1 MPKLAA
7 RLTDIQVKNTKPKEK
22 PFRVAAGR
30 GLFLLVK
37 PDGSKYWVMRYQF
50 EGKENNL
57 SFGRYPE
64 VSLVNAEKQAS
75 IIHGLLADGI
85 NPSENKK
92 ATKTS
97 NKGALANSF
106 EIVAREWA
114 ISYFTNKS
122 ASHKERTVKRLENYI
137 FPWLGNKPISEIT
150 APQIL
155 EVVKRIENLN
165 KLETAHRTLQATSQ
179 VFRHAVQ
186 TGRALRDP
194 TIDLRGALPAPVVK
208 HMAAFTEPKQIAELL
223 RAIDGFTGSFT
234 VQCALRLSPLVF
246 ARPSELRTAKWAD
259 IDLEA
264 NEWRYKVSKTK
275 TMHLVPL
282 STQAAKLFA
291 DMKALSGHGEFVF
304 QGGHD
309 PKKPMS
315 AAAINAALQRMGY
328 DTQKDITAHGF
339 RAMARTILHERL
351 NIDPYIIEHQLAHKV
366 PDALGAAYNRTKFI
380 EQRTAMMQAWADYLD
395 ELKAGAKVL
404 PFKQA

>member
-1 MPKLAA
+1 MLTVTATNNAKPKDKPYKLADEKG
-7 RLTDIQVKNTKPKEK
+7 LYLFIQASGGKLWRFDYRFDGKRKTLSLG
-22 PFRVAAGR
+22 AY
-30 GLFLLVK
+30 
-37 PDGSKYWVMRYQF
+37 PD
-50 EGKENNL
+50 
-57 SFGRYPE
+57 
-64 VSLVNAEKQAS
+64 VSLADARNKRDDARK
-75 IIHGLLADGI
+75 LLANETD
-85 NPSENKK
+85 PSETKK
-92 ATKTS
+92 AAKASKT
-97 NKGALANSF
+97 GALANSF
-106 EIVAREWA
+106 EVVAREWA

-122 ASHKERTVKRLENYI
+122 ASHKERTVRRLENYI

-155 EVVKRIENLN
+155 EVIKRIENLN

-179 VFRHAVQ
+179 IFRHAVQ

-194 TIDLRGALPAPVVK
+194 TIDLRGALPAPIVK
-208 HMAAFTEPKQIAELL
+208 HMAAFTEPKEIAELL

-246 ARPSELRTAKWAD
+246 TRPSELRMAKWAD
-259 IDLEA
+259 IDLVA
-264 NEWRYKVSKTK
+264 NEWRYLVSKTK

-282 STQAAKLFA
+282 SKQAAKLFT
-291 DMKALSGHGEFVF
+291 DLKAISGHGEYVF
-304 QGGHD
+304 QNGHD

-315 AAAINAALQRMGY
+315 PAAINAALKRMGY

-366 PDALGAAYNRTKFI
+366 PDTLGAAYNRTKFI

-395 ELKAGAKVL
+395 ELKAGAKII
-404 PFKQA
+404 PFKQG